1 MRDKRVV
8 TIGDWGK
15 RDAGKVFIIHEQNV
29 LTIERWTAR
38 AIVVLK
44 GTKGEIT
51 PEMARF
57 GYAGAALGFLN
68 ACLGA
73 DVDMDK
79 AQPLLDEMQVAIE
92 IVRDPKNHPEVASPV
107 RWELDDVAELKTLA
121 WLRSE
126 VVDVNLGFSPAE
138 LLSQAV
144 SAIKTFQAA
153 MEASSTAP
161 TSPPSSPAPS
171 PAGSSA
177 SLN

>member
-57 GYAGAALGFLN
+57 G
-68 ACLGA
+68 
-73 DVDMDK
+73 
-79 AQPLLDEMQVAIE
+79 
-92 IVRDPKNHPEVASPV
+92 
-107 RWELDDVAELKTLA
+107 
-121 WLRSE
+121 
-126 VVDVNLGFSPAE
+126 
-138 LLSQAV
+138 
-144 SAIKTFQAA
+144 
-153 MEASSTAP
+153 
-161 TSPPSSPAPS
+161 
-171 PAGSSA
+171 
-177 SLN
+177 